1 MYSYYQYITMNYCED
16 GLRAVKL
23 MAEVYLREISMSL
36 LLVWKCQHFS
46 LEFLYMQW
54 VIQENSK
61 ISRILLFFLYSMIV
75 GFKFLILLHMVVC
88 FFCFYKLLFS
98 NFYC

>member
-1 MYSYYQYITMNYCED
+1 MNYCEED
-16 GLRAVKL
+16 GLHAIKL
-23 MAEVYLREISMSL
+23 MAEVYLRKMRMSL

-61 ISRILLFFLYSMIV
+61 ISRILLFFL
-75 GFKFLILLHMVVC
+75 
-88 FFCFYKLLFS
+88 
-98 NFYC
+98 

>member
-1 MYSYYQYITMNYCED
+1 MNYCEED
-16 GLRAVKL
+16 GHNAIKL
-23 MAEVYLREISMSL
+23 MAEVYLRERRMSL

-61 ISRILLFFLYSMIV
+61 ISRILLFFL
-75 GFKFLILLHMVVC
+75 
-88 FFCFYKLLFS
+88 
-98 NFYC
+98 